1 MKYDFTTILDRHGK
15 DAIAVDSI
23 PIKGASVDP
32 QYSIIPMWVADMNYP
47 VFENIQ
53 TQIIKRV
60 NEPHFGYFNIP
71 QAYYDA
77 IKYWQKEVHNVEVDQ
92 DAIGYENG
100 VLGILAS
107 ALHAFTSPGEKI
119 LIQSP
124 TYIGFSHV
132 VEDNGRV
139 IVHSPLIRE
148 KNWEMDY
155 EDLEAKIKEND
166 IHFVVFC
173 SPHNPTGR
181 VWRKEEIEKFM
192 AICKKY
198 DCIVFSDEIWSDI
211 VRNENTHIPTQSI
224 NEDAKQRTI
233 AAYAPSKTF
242 NLAGLVGSY
251 HIIYNKYLR
260 DRVNKEAD
268 LSHYNSAN
276 ILSIHALIGAL
287 CPEGKEWVKE
297 LNDVIAQNVD
307 YAVDFIQ
314 SHFEGIKVTKPQGT
328 YMLYLDCTDYLVTH
342 NISMDDLLKKG
353 VHYGILWQDGRPFE
367 NPNTIRLNLALPF
380 SLVQEAF
387 DRLEKYVL

>member
-1 MKYDFTTILDRHGK
+1 MKYDFTTILNRHGK

-47 VFENIQ
+47 VFKGIQ
-53 TQIIKRV
+53 DQIIQRV
-60 NEPHFGYFNIP
+60 NEPHFGYFNLP

-77 IKYWQKEVHNVEVDQ
+77 IRYWQKEVHHVDVDQ
-92 DAIGYENG
+92 EAIGYENG

-124 TYIGFSHV
+124 TYIGFSHC
-132 VEDNGRV
+132 VEDNGRI

-148 KNWEMDY
+148 RNWEIDY
-155 EDLEAKIKEND
+155 EDLENKIKDNN

-181 VWRKEEIEKFM
+181 VWKREEIERFM

-211 VRNENTHIPTQSI
+211 VRNENLHIPTQSI
-224 NEDAKQRTI
+224 NEDAKNRTI

-260 DRVNKEAD
+260 DRVNKEAS
-268 LSHYNSAN
+268 LAYYNSAN
-276 ILSIHALIGAL
+276 VLSVHALISAL
-287 CPEGKEWVKE
+287 CPDGKEWVKE

-314 SHFEGIKVTKPQGT
+314 THFEGIKVTKPEGT
-328 YMLYLDCTDYLVTH
+328 YMLYLDCTDYLNTH
-342 NISMDDLLKKG
+342 NIDMDTLLKKG
-353 VHYGILWQDGRPFE
+353 IHYGVLWQDGRPFE

-380 SLVQEAF
+380 SLVKEAF
-387 DRLEKYVL
+387 DRLNEFVF

>member
-1 MKYDFTTILDRHGK
+1 MKYDFTTILNRHGK

-47 VFENIQ
+47 VFKGIQ
-53 TQIIKRV
+53 DQIIQRV
-60 NEPHFGYFNIP
+60 NEPHFGYFNLP

-77 IKYWQKEVHNVEVDQ
+77 IRYWQKEVHHVDVDQ
-92 DAIGYENG
+92 EAIGYENG

-124 TYIGFSHV
+124 TYIGFSHC
-132 VEDNGRV
+132 VEDNGRI

-148 KNWEMDY
+148 RNWEIDY
-155 EDLEAKIKEND
+155 EDLENKIKDNN
-166 IHFVVFC
+166 IHFVIFC

-181 VWRKEEIEKFM
+181 VWKREEIERFM

-211 VRNENTHIPTQSI
+211 VRNENLHIPTQSI
-224 NEDAKQRTI
+224 NEDAKNRTI

-260 DRVNKEAD
+260 DRVNKEAS
-268 LSHYNSAN
+268 LAYYNSAN
-276 ILSIHALIGAL
+276 VLSVHALIGAL
-287 CPEGKEWVKE
+287 CPDGKEWVKE

-314 SHFEGIKVTKPQGT
+314 THFEGIKVTKPEGT
-328 YMLYLDCTDYLVTH
+328 YMLYLDCTDYLNTH
-342 NISMDDLLKKG
+342 NIDMDTLLKKG
-353 VHYGILWQDGRPFE
+353 VHYGVLWQDGRPFE

-380 SLVQEAF
+380 SLVKEAF
-387 DRLEKYVL
+387 DRLNEFVF